1 MSGKKKWTFRESTAV
16 SPLRA
21 CTPHF
26 KAQLNNLGKEGI
38 PGKIQEQT
46 DLYEQQLKVLRV
58 GDPNFTANQ
67 HLGID
72 AMDFYQDDE
81 VVVLGPGDVMYH
93 PAGLKIICLFYAYF
107 ALYPPFLYFS

>member
-46 DLYEQQLKVLRV
+46 DLYEQQLKVLRI
-58 GDPNFTANQ
+58 GDPYFTANQ
-67 HLGID
+67 HLGKKEELT
-72 AMDFYQDDE
+72 YQKE
-81 VVVLGPGDVMYH
+81 SVVVLGPGDVLYH
-93 PAGLKIICLFYAYF
+93 PAGCMILC
-107 ALYPPFLYFS
+107 